1 MDTIFNSPN
10 ACKRERFK
18 SRIPLFVHHIKSN
31 IRYVINEIYPV
42 IDKYFVS
49 STRMKS
55 EDVLYVQR
63 TLNRLAAARR

>member
-1 MDTIFNSPN
+1 MHVKEKDLKVVFLSESYITENQIS
-10 ACKRERFK
+10 KMSYE
-18 SRIPLFVHHIKSN
+18 V
-31 IRYVINEIYPV
+31 YPV
-42 IDKYFVS
+42 IEKYFVS

>member
-1 MDTIFNSPN
+1 MHVKEEDLKVVFLSLYITENQI
-10 ACKRERFK
+10 
-18 SRIPLFVHHIKSN
+18 SN
-31 IRYVINEIYPV
+31 MSYEVYPV
-42 IDKYFVS
+42 IEKYFVS

>member
-1 MDTIFNSPN
+1 MHVKEKDLKVVFLSLYITENQI
-10 ACKRERFK
+10 
-18 SRIPLFVHHIKSN
+18 SN
-31 IRYVINEIYPV
+31 MSYEVYPV
-42 IDKYFVS
+42 IEKYFVS

>member
-1 MDTIFNSPN
+1 MHVKEKDLKVVFLSLYITENQIS
-10 ACKRERFK
+10 KMSYE
-18 SRIPLFVHHIKSN
+18 V
-31 IRYVINEIYPV
+31 YPV
-42 IDKYFVS
+42 IEKYFVS

>member
-1 MDTIFNSPN
+1 MHVKEKDLKVVFLSLYITENQISHMSY
-10 ACKRERFK
+10 E
-18 SRIPLFVHHIKSN
+18 V
-31 IRYVINEIYPV
+31 YPV
-42 IDKYFVS
+42 IEKYFVS

>member
-1 MDTIFNSPN
+1 MHVKEKDLKVVFLSLYITENQI
-10 ACKRERFK
+10 
-18 SRIPLFVHHIKSN
+18 SN
-31 IRYVINEIYPV
+31 LSYEVYPV
-42 IDKYFVS
+42 IEKYFVS